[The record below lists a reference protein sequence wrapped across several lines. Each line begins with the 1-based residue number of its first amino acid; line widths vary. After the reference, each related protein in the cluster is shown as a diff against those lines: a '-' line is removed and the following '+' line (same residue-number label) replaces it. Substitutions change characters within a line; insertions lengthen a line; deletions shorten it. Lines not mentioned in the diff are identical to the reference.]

1 MRPFLLMFLL
11 PGPFCLPNS
20 ASAEDP
26 SGAPTITTVWPQW
39 RGPSRDGQW
48 TGPAWPDRLSKATV
62 KLLWRT
68 PLGPS
73 YSGPIVTEDL
83 VFTTETKNKESEVV
97 IALDR
102 KTGKERWRA
111 EWKGAMTIPFF
122 AASNGSWIRSTPAHD
137 GERLCVAGMCDV
149 LACLDAKT
157 GKEVWRVDFAKE
169 LKTPLP
175 DFGFTC
181 SPLLDGNA
189 V

>member
-1 MRPFLLMFLL
+1 MDWSGLA
-11 PGPFCLPNS
+11 GS
-20 ASAEDP
+20 AVQ
-26 SGAPTITTVWPQW
+26 GH
-39 RGPSRDGQW
+39 G
-48 TGPAWPDRLSKATV
+48 KAAVAHSTRT
-62 KLLWRT
+62 KLLR
-68 PLGPS
+68 S
-73 YSGPIVTEDL
+73 HCDRA
-83 VFTTETKNKESEVV
+83 EVV